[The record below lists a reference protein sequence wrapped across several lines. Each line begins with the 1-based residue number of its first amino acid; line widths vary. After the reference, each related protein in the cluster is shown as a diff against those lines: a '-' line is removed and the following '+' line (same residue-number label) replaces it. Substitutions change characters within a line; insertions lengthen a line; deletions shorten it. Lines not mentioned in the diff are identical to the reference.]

1 MYKNP
6 AIRMKNAKASM
17 SPKNLKCY
25 NQNKHTGT
33 LTQIQSTP
41 QNVLVSL
48 TEVSVY
54 FLKNV

>member
-1 MYKNP
+1 
-6 AIRMKNAKASM
+6 MKNAKASM